1 MNEAIEVLEKA
12 EGVLMK
18 RIREMRDGKPKYA
31 ANHRL
36 NELRDALKL
45 IKANSKQ
52 SVSEEEVPEFYY
64 GNGFGEA
71 QCLEISKTF
80 YIFVGYDVNRKQK
93 YPTNSHA
100 I

>member
-12 EGVLMK
+12 EAVLMK

-36 NELRDALKL
+36 TELRDALKL
-45 IKANSKQ
+45 IKTNHKQ
-52 SVSEEEVPEFYY
+52 PEEVEVNEFYY

-71 QCLEISKTF
+71 
-80 YIFVGYDVNRKQK
+80 
-93 YPTNSHA
+93 
-100 I
+100 